1 MAISH
6 TTTITEAGVRAT
18 VTQTAENEIDQEF
31 IVTAGQSDK
40 EVNLSFA
47 FARLKSLLITATGLD
62 DDETLTVE
70 ANTNVGGAGS
80 WTLTAPGCLQFMG
93 ATNNPWAANPFTAD
107 ITGLFFT
114 NNSAEN
120 NATVRVT
127 GLSDPTP

>member
-18 VTQTAENEIDQEF
+18 ITQSAENEIDQEF
-31 IVTAGQSDK
+31 IVTAGQDDK
-40 EVNLSFA
+40 QVNISFA
-47 FARLKSLLITATGLD
+47 TARLKSLLITATGLD
-62 DDETLTVE
+62 DDETLTVKG
-70 ANTNVGGAGS
+70 NDTSGFGGS

-107 ITGLFFT
+107 ITNMYFS
-114 NNSAEN
+114 NNSDEN
-120 NATVRVT
+120 NATIRVT